1 MGRGE
6 VKITMCK
13 GRLEFLLEPEDGQ
26 KSYPELFWE
35 AVDSIREWL
44 LLP

>member
-13 GRLEFLLEPEDGQ
+13 GRLEFLLEPQDGQ

>member
-1 MGRGE
+1 M
-6 VKITMCK
+6 KITMCK
-13 GRLEFLLEPEDGQ
+13 GRLEFLLQPEDSE

>member
-1 MGRGE
+1 M
-6 VKITMCK
+6 KITMCK

>member
-1 MGRGE
+1 M
-6 VKITMCK
+6 KITVCK
-13 GRLEFLLEPEDGQ
+13 GRLELLLQPEDSE

-35 AVDSIREWL
+35 AVDAIREWL